1 MPYLIDGHNLIPH
14 VPGLTLQDMDDEMQL
29 IELLQDYCRESR
41 KQVEVF
47 FDSAPPGQL
56 QVRSYGC
63 VMARFIRQGETADQA
78 ISRKLSYLGKDARNW
93 TVVSSDR
100 QVQAAAKAARAT
112 ILTAEAFVH
121 QVFNTL
127 GETSSQS
134 DDSDFSLDAKE
145 LDEWKGIFGIDDD
158 E

>member
-29 IELLQDYCRESR
+29 IELLQEYCRESR

-47 FDSAPPGQL
+47 FDNAPPGQL

-63 VMARFIRQGETADQA
+63 VLARFVRQGETADQA
-78 ISRKLSYLGKDARNW
+78 ISRKLNHLGKEARNW

-100 QVQAAAKAARAT
+100 QVQTAAKAARAT
-112 ILTAEAFVH
+112 ILTAEAFVRH
-121 QVFNTL
+121 VFNTL
-127 GETSSQS
+127 GETSSQR
-134 DDSDFSLDAKE
+134 DDNDFSLDEKE

-158 E
+158 D